1 MQPMKQGIQ
10 KLGAATLF
18 AIAATQLSGCGA
30 TAGIKPSQATGAQ
43 FLQQLQAHQYKSAYG
58 LLSSGCKALT
68 TAQQMQNYWELVE
81 KNRGKVQ
88 SWSQQGVQFYAGT
101 GGSNV
106 KLGYALKCARGSSSV
121 TLTCVPE
128 KEKWLIQGFYF
139 SG

>member
-1 MQPMKQGIQ
+1 MR
-10 KLGAATLF
+10 KLGVVALFALAATNL
-18 AIAATQLSGCGA
+18 AGCGA
-30 TAGIKPSQATGAQ
+30 TAGIKPSQATGAK

-58 LLSSGCKALT
+58 LLSPGCKAVT
-68 TAQQMQNYWELVE
+68 TVQQMQNYWELIE

-88 SWSQQGVQFYAGT
+88 SWSQQGVQFYTGT

-106 KLGYALKCARGSSSV
+106 KLSYALKCANGSSGV

-128 KEKWLIQGFYF
+128 KEKWLVQGFYF